1 MSDRAIIFD
10 FDGVIV
16 DSEAT
21 WFQAWHE
28 AFASR
33 GHELRPETYA
43 ACIGTIGLEP
53 VDELR
58 ALTGLDLSRELLAI
72 DERAWELTRELS
84 MLPGIAGLIE
94 EIDEARLPRAI
105 ASSSDRQWVEDLL
118 EHLGIAQ
125 GWAHV
130 ACADGDRERAKP
142 DPALYL
148 EALDAIGIPTR
159 DVLALED
166 SPNGILAAKG
176 AGLFCVAVPCALTAS
191 LDLSAADTELP
202 SLAGIKLEDLLSLLE

>member
-1 MSDRAIIFD
+1 MPDRAIIFD

-16 DSEAT
+16 DSETT
-21 WFQAWHE
+21 WFRAWHE
-28 AFASR
+28 AFASH
-33 GHELRPETYA
+33 GHELRPETYT

-58 ALTGLDLSRELLAI
+58 ALTGLDLSTELLAI
-72 DERAWELTRELS
+72 DERAWELTRKLP
-84 MLPGIAGLIE
+84 MLPGIAGLLE

-105 ASSSDRQWVEDLL
+105 ASSSDRQWVGDLL
-118 EHLGIAQ
+118 EHLAQ

-130 ACADGDRERAKP
+130 AYGDGDGERAKP

-148 EALDAIGIPTR
+148 EALDAIGMPAR

-166 SPNGILAAKG
+166 SPNGILAAKA
-176 AGLFCVAVPCALTAS
+176 AGLFCVAVPCSMTVS
-191 LDLSAADTELP
+191 LDLSRADTELP
-202 SLAGIKLEDLLSLLE
+202 SLAGISLEALLSLF

>member
-1 MSDRAIIFD
+1 MPDRAIIFD

-28 AFASR
+28 AFSSH
-33 GHELRPETYA
+33 GHELKPEAYA

-58 ALTGLDLSRELLAI
+58 ALTGLDLSTELLAI
-72 DERAWELTRELS
+72 DERAWGLTLEQP
-84 MLPGIAGLIE
+84 MLPGIAGLLE

-105 ASSSDRQWVEDLL
+105 ASSSDRKWVEGLL

-130 ACADGDRERAKP
+130 ACADGDRVRAKP

-159 DVLALED
+159 NVLALED
-166 SPNGILAAKG
+166 SPNGILAARA
-176 AGLFCVAVPCALTAS
+176 AGLFCVAVPCSMTVS
-191 LDLSAADTELP
+191 LDLSQADTELP
-202 SLAGIKLEDLLSLLE
+202 SLAGISLEGLLGLFK

>member
-1 MSDRAIIFD
+1 MPERAIIFD

-28 AFASR
+28 AFASH
-33 GHELRPETYA
+33 GHELRPETYT

-72 DERAWELTRELS
+72 DERAWELTRQLP
-84 MLPGIAGLIE
+84 MLPGIAGLLE
-94 EIDEARLPRAI
+94 EIDEARVSRAI

-118 EHLGIAQ
+118 AHLGIAQ

-130 ACADGDRERAKP
+130 ACADGDRKRAKP

-148 EALDAIGIPTR
+148 EALGAMGVPTR
-159 DVLALED
+159 DALALED
-166 SPNGILAAKG
+166 SPNGIQAAKG
-176 AGLFCVAVPCALTAS
+176 AGLLCVAVPCSMTAR
-191 LDLSAADTELP
+191 LDLSAADAELP
-202 SLAGIKLEDLLSLLE
+202 SLAGITLEGLLSLFE

>member
-1 MSDRAIIFD
+1 MPDRAIIFD

-28 AFASR
+28 AFASH
-33 GHELRPETYA
+33 GHELRPETYT

-72 DERAWELTRELS
+72 DKRAWELTLELP
-84 MLPGIAGLIE
+84 MLPGVAGLLE

-118 EHLGIAQ
+118 EHLGIAK
-125 GWAHV
+125 GWAV
-130 ACADGDRERAKP
+130 DRAIERLRVLGVRHAIV
-142 DPALYL
+142 
-148 EALDAIGIPTR
+148 DAGATIGGQASTIV
-159 DVLALED
+159 DVTGPEPVLVR
-166 SPNGILAAKG
+166 SG
-176 AGLFCVAVPCALTAS
+176 AISWDDVCRCLTAV
-191 LDLSAADTELP
+191 
-202 SLAGIKLEDLLSLLE
+202 